1 LNLEHHYCTLI
12 LFSYFRANKEVL
24 EGKYPKLNSV
34 AEFVLMLETRFSN
47 SLIARA
53 YLKWGGVYAAEAAVI
68 INFT

>member
-1 LNLEHHYCTLI
+1 
-12 LFSYFRANKEVL
+12 VL

-34 AEFVLMLETRFSN
+34 AEFVLVLETRFSN